1 VNAAEIDWERL
12 RRETARRFGVTRFRP
27 GQRELIEAAL
37 SGRDALGLLPT
48 GGGKSLPYQLAAL
61 FLPRPVVVVSPL
73 IALMEDQQQKAEAA
87 RIGVAKLDSTLS
99 ASETQRTVEAI
110 ESGADDLIYVTPE
123 RLENPD
129 YLGPLRAR
137 GASLFV
143 VDEAHC
149 ISQWGHDFRPAYLAL
164 PEAIR
169 ALGRPTVLALT
180 ATATPEVVQ
189 DILRQLG
196 IPGALVV
203 NTGIERPSLRFEV
216 RRTVNGEAK
225 RQALLGILRQERGS
239 GIVYAATVRKV
250 EELWNWLRGRRV
262 DADRYH
268 GKLRGSE
275 REESQR
281 RFMSGETR
289 VMIATSA
296 FGLGIDK
303 PDIRFVVHWNFPD
316 SLETYYQEAG
326 RAGRDGKPARAILLY
341 RLEDRRV
348 QAFFL
353 GGKYPRRTDT
363 LTVWSALL
371 GKGSGGLA
379 ARDVAASTSIPEKRV
394 KVVAAQLVSAGVA
407 VRRGRKLQAARALE
421 PQQLDALLTEYE
433 ERHASDRERLDE
445 MMRYAQSTGCRRQ
458 KLREYFGEPSGERC
472 GVCDNCRRPAE
483 RPSAVPAPG
492 RRDRRRVPRLSM
504 PKPPFSP
511 GDEVKHRGY
520 GNGQVLDVSGDNIV
534 VAFPRR
540 GKRRI
545 RASWLAPR

>member
-1 VNAAEIDWERL
+1 VNPERIDWEPL
-12 RRETARRFGVTRFRP
+12 RREAARRFGVRRFRP
-27 GQRELIEAAL
+27 GQRDLIEAAL
-37 SGRDALGLLPT
+37 GGRDALGILPT

-61 FLPRPVVVVSPL
+61 YLPRPVIVVSPL
-73 IALMEDQQQKAEAA
+73 ISLMEDQQQKAEAA
-87 RIGVAKLDSTLS
+87 RIDVAKLDSTLS
-99 ASETQRTVEAI
+99 ASEEQRTVQEIEA
-110 ESGADDLIYVTPE
+110 GANDLIYVTPE

-129 YLGPLRAR
+129 YLGLLRAR

-164 PEAIR
+164 PDAIR
-169 ALGRPTVLALT
+169 ALGHPAVLALT
-180 ATATPEVVQ
+180 ATATADVVA

-196 IPGALVV
+196 IPDALVV
-203 NTGIERPSLRFEV
+203 NTGIERPNLRFEV
-216 RRTVNGEAK
+216 RSTVNGEVK
-225 RQALLGILRQERGS
+225 RQALLKILREERGS

-250 EELWNWLRGRRV
+250 EELWNWLRDRRV
-262 DADRYH
+262 DVDRYH
-268 GKLRGSE
+268 GKLRSSE

-281 RFMSGETR
+281 RFMSGESR

-326 RAGRDGKPARAILLY
+326 RAGRDGEPARAILLY
-341 RLEDRRV
+341 RLEDKRV

-371 GKGSGGLA
+371 QTGAGGRSARDLA
-379 ARDVAASTSIPEKRV
+379 AATAIPEKRV
-394 KVVAAQLVSAGVA
+394 KVVAAQLVSAGA
-407 VRRGRKLQAARALE
+407 AARRGRKLQAVRPLE
-421 PQQLDALLTEYE
+421 PEQVDALLTEYE
-433 ERHASDRERLDE
+433 QRHASDGERLDE
-445 MMRYAQSTGCRRQ
+445 MMRYAQSTACRRQ
-458 KLREYFGEPSGERC
+458 KLREYFGEPSGDPC
-472 GVCDNCRRPAE
+472 GVCDNCLRPTE
-483 RPSAVPAPG
+483 RPAVPAPA
-492 RRDRRRVPRLSM
+492 RRDRRRAPRLSL
-504 PKPPFSP
+504 PRSRFSP
-511 GDEVKHRGY
+511 GDEVMHRGY
-520 GNGQVLDVSGDNIV
+520 GNGKVVEVAGNNVV

-545 RASWLAPR
+545 RASWLSPR